1 MEGINNGSPAV
12 AAQAGGSA
20 SGPRAKDN
28 PAAIQDAARQFEA
41 LLLAQLLR
49 GAREAGSDGWLG
61 TGEDQTASSAMGLA
75 EEQFAQALSAQG
87 GLGLASLI
95 VSGLARESGESGAPG
110 VGGEL
115 MGSFRRGLLEPRRVD
130 GARDGG
136 EQLRLDAL
144 PSLK

>member
-1 MEGINNGSPAV
+1 MDGINNGPPAV
-12 AAQAGGSA
+12 AAQAVGSA
-20 SGPRAKDN
+20 SGPRAKDD
-28 PAAIQDAARQFEA
+28 PVAIQDAARQFEA

-49 GAREAGSDGWLG
+49 ATREAGSEGWLG

-110 VGGEL
+110 VGDVQ
-115 MGSFRRGLLEPRRVD
+115 MGGLRRGLLEPKGV
-130 GARDGG
+130 GGGRDGG
-136 EQLRLDAL
+136 ERPRLDAL
-144 PSLK
+144 PGLK